1 MRGDK
6 EHIITKAWYLNAE
19 DKRLLMKMV
28 ESDGRCRTEADAVF
42 YASKDAAE
50 ACEEGKINWA
60 QIKSAALLV
69 EVGNIP
75 DSYRM
80 TRNFELEQKDY
91 ESLVESFKE
100 LGMKKIKA
108 SYIFRL
114 SIKYSLIKNGC
125 TGITEKKEPGE
136 PRGTGKLDILQQLIS
151 LMQEDNLESRSKL
164 EKIKQIIEE

>member
-1 MRGDK
+1 MSANT
-6 EHIITKAWYLNAE
+6 ETISKAWYLNAE

-28 ESDGRCRTEADAVF
+28 ETDGRCRTEVDAVY

-50 ACEEGKINWA
+50 ACESGGVDW
-60 QIKSAALLV
+60 QRVKSVALRV

-80 TRNFELEQKDY
+80 TRNFELEKRDY
-91 ESLVESFKE
+91 EILIDSFKK
-100 LGMKKIKA
+100 LGMKRIKT
-108 SYIFRL
+108 SYLFRL
-114 SIKYSLIKNGC
+114 VIRFSLIKNGC
-125 TGITEKKEPGE
+125 AGITEKKEPGE
-136 PRGTGKLDILQQLIS
+136 QRKTGELDMLQQLIS